1 MAQVRQIGTHS
12 GRRPAPWRVALAAL
26 LAALVLAAAACTGD
40 TTEADSA
47 DSADSAEN
55 GAGRSGEVTVVAT
68 TSILRELVTNVARD
82 DAEVATLLPTGADPH
97 SFQPSAR
104 DAAALLDADLVV
116 AVGLDLEHGF
126 EDLLAE
132 AADETTV
139 LEIAPLVDPLPS
151 STGTDLDPHVWMDP
165 LRMTTAVEEIAA
177 ALSEI
182 ESRIDWR
189 SRADAYSDRL
199 RAAHEEIEELLAPV
213 PEASRRL
220 VTNHD
225 SLGYLAAR
233 YGFEITATIIP
244 GGSTLA
250 EPSAR
255 SIAELAETI
264 RREEVPAIF
273 AETTHPTRL
282 ADALATELDGEI
294 AVVTL
299 FTDSLGEGDSEAATY
314 PGMLVENARRIAAA
328 LAPEASPSDAASRAR
343 DRRGARS

>member
-1 MAQVRQIGTHS
+1 MVQVREFRTRS
-12 GRRPAPWRVALAAL
+12 GRRPAPWRIALAAL
-26 LAALVLAAAACTGD
+26 LASLVLAGTACTGD
-40 TTEADSA
+40 TTESDGTESDGTDSA
-47 DSADSAEN
+47 DSVS
-55 GAGRSGEVTVVAT
+55 VVAT
-68 TSILRELVTNVARD
+68 TSILRELVANVASD

-104 DAAALLDADLVV
+104 DAAALLEADLVV

-126 EDLLAE
+126 DDLLAE

-151 STGTDLDPHVWMDP
+151 STGTGLDPHVWMDP
-165 LRMTTAVEEIAA
+165 LRMTTAVEEIAG
-177 ALSEI
+177 ALSEV
-182 ESRIDWR
+182 EPGLDWR
-189 SRADAYSDRL
+189 SRAETYSDRL

-314 PGMLVENARRIAAA
+314 PGMLVENAGRIAAA
-328 LAPEASPSDAASRAR
+328 LAPEASPSEAASRAR